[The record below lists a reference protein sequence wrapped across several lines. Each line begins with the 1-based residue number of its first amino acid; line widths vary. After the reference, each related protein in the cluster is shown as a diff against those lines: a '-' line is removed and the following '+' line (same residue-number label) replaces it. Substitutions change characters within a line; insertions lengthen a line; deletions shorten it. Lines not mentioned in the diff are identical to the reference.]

1 MKNKLVKLKQE
12 DLEKRCRERT
22 LILCKPES
30 ILTGE
35 YPEILRRIQ
44 RLHFKTPLLKMF
56 KFSKKSVIEFYKEVV
71 NNWEP
76 KEDMIEIFTKMIEYP
91 TLAGVVEGPNSIV
104 TMRKLAGGIPKYK
117 SNDGEIIF
125 EKYSAQFQPVLA
137 PMGTIRGDYSSSD
150 IDIPDTTLIP
160 IPNFMHA
167 SDSKES
173 YNREIDILIKY
184 NHISKGDFIDYKRP
198 DWGILFGINT

>member
-1 MKNKLVKLKQE
+1 MVSFFSNIPRAMVIIGHELFHIHFHIYFWDEIEKEIGYSKTDDLKEALTVLLKNKLVKLKQE

-91 TLAGVVEGPNSIV
+91 
-104 TMRKLAGGIPKYK
+104 
-117 SNDGEIIF
+117 
-125 EKYSAQFQPVLA
+125 
-137 PMGTIRGDYSSSD
+137 
-150 IDIPDTTLIP
+150 
-160 IPNFMHA
+160 
-167 SDSKES
+167 
-173 YNREIDILIKY
+173 
-184 NHISKGDFIDYKRP
+184 
-198 DWGILFGINT
+198 